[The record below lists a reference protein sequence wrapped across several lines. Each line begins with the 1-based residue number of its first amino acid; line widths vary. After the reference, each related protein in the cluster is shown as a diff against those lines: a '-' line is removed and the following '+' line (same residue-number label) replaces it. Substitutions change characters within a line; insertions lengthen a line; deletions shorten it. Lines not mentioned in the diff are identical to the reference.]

1 MRTAVIPEVYHARP
15 HMTVTFFWV
24 LGRFYRFWAGAH
36 YARHIGEPA
45 AVLPGLSARVAA
57 HSCARGSVV
66 ALKST
71 VYALSAIEPPLNAES
86 ARPIQAA
93 HARRSCCRKIRLRRQ
108 QICSP
113 RRHIRLPRRHI
124 RSPRRYIRS
133 PHRHIR
139 LPHRHIRLPH
149 RHIRSPRQHIR
160 SPRQHIRSPR
170 HHICSPRQ
178 HIRAARRPPRTARS
192 PPKITLSRARRAH
205 APATPSNWLLY
216 SL

>member
-1 MRTAVIPEVYHARP
+1 M
-15 HMTVTFFWV
+15 
-24 LGRFYRFWAGAH
+24 GRRALCPA
-36 YARHIGEPA
+36 IGEPA

-71 VYALSAIEPPLNAES
+71 VYALNAHEPPLNAES

-93 HARRSCCRKIRLRRQ
+93 HARRSCCRKIRSRRQ

-124 RSPRRYIRS
+124 RSPRRHIRS
-133 PHRHIR
+133 PHQ
-139 LPHRHIRLPH
+139 HIRLPH

-160 SPRQHIRSPR
+160 
-170 HHICSPRQ
+170 SPRQ

-192 PPKITLSRARRAH
+192 PPKITLSRACRAH